1 MWTDST
7 DAVFQAISA
16 IGFHGVSTWKW
27 WDWVWS
33 KPSWLGTQNFL
44 IVAAGCIVFMPD
56 CFTWNIQSWKICG
69 GWGLECYGR
78 HGRWSKMLIELIFRA
93 ACACWNCC
101 SFYQSSGVFLDT
113 SVDEDRQRLK
123 RRTLMKLMWDEI
135 VCTVRGPRAMWH
147 SVLLRQRYPTP
158 GIIYDKVGLILRFC
172 WWLSADMNEIG
183 SILINSVMFQL
194 GDSVY
199 NVYSDSFSKHSGGWG
214 VCQQLEL
221 LPPLHPPKNYRS
233 LISIWRILPTGII
246 GQLGCSVMFRVWQI
260 STADKSN
267 TPIFDVSQLG
277 WGIKISG

>member
-1 MWTDST
+1 
-7 DAVFQAISA
+7 
-16 IGFHGVSTWKW
+16 
-27 WDWVWS
+27 
-33 KPSWLGTQNFL
+33 
-44 IVAAGCIVFMPD
+44 MPD
-56 CFTWNIQSWKICG
+56 CFTWNIQSFSRFVWAEASNAMAAMVA
-69 GWGLECYGR
+69 GLRC
-78 HGRWSKMLIELIFRA
+78 WFFRA

-113 SVDEDRQRLK
+113 SVDADRQRLK

-135 VCTVRGPRAMWH
+135 VCTVRGHEGAMWH
-147 SVLLRQRYPTP
+147 SVLRQRYPTP

-199 NVYSDSFSKHSGGWG
+199 NVCSDSFSKHSGGWG

-260 STADKSN
+260 CTANKSN

-277 WGIKISG
+277 WEIKISG

>member
-7 DAVFQAISA
+7 NAVFQAISA

-33 KPSWLGTQNFL
+33 KPPWLGTQKFL
-44 IVAAGCIVFMPD
+44 SC
-56 CFTWNIQSWKICG
+56 CSWLYLLHSWKICV

-78 HGRWSKMLIELIFRA
+78 HGRWSKMFDWGQQGSLCLLG
-93 ACACWNCC
+93 CC
-101 SFYQSSGVFLDT
+101 SVYQSSGVFLDT

-221 LPPLHPPKNYRS
+221 LLVPPLHPPKNYRS

-246 GQLGCSVMFRVWQI
+246 GQLGCSSVMFRVCEANLHGKQI
-260 STADKSN
+260 EYT
-267 TPIFDVSQLG
+267 DVSHWVG
-277 WGIKISG
+277 FKISG